1 MTRSFTRRGALAAA
15 GSLLATPFL
24 PTPGRAQDAYPNR
37 PIRLIIGFT
46 PGGPTDIVAR
56 SVAAL
61 MQERLGQPF
70 VIDNRP
76 GAGSNLAADAVRRAA
91 PDGYTLLATNNAS
104 HGANPALFQNIG
116 FDAVTDFRHIAGWA
130 HVTNVLAVHPSMP
143 ARSMQEFVELARAR
157 PGAISYGSAT
167 IGSAGHLAAELLR
180 QRTGIDIQHVAYRGA
195 APMMQDVLAG
205 TTQVVFATLQG
216 VLGPIRAGNLRA
228 LGITAPERIPQLP
241 DVPTFA
247 ETVAPGFSA
256 DGWYGLSGPAGLP
269 DSITRRLAE
278 ASAAATAD
286 AGLRTRLVE
295 AGFRVT
301 PMGPDAF
308 TRFVAEEVR
317 KLGEVVRLS
326 GARVE

>member
-1 MTRSFTRRGALAAA
+1 MSTITRR
-15 GSLLATPFL
+15 SLLAAGGALTVPFL
-24 PTPGRAQDAYPNR
+24 SRPGGAQDAFPNR
-37 PIRLIIGFT
+37 PIRVIVGFT

-56 SVAAL
+56 AITAL
-61 MQERLGQPF
+61 MQEHLGQPF
-70 VIDNRP
+70 VIENRP
-76 GAGSNLAADAVRRAA
+76 GAGSNLAAEAVRRAV

-116 FDAVTDFRHIAGWA
+116 FDAIADFRHIAGWA
-130 HVTNVLAVHPSMP
+130 HVTNVLAVHPSMQ
-143 ARSMQEFVELARAR
+143 ARSMEEFVALARAR
-157 PGAISYGSAT
+157 PGTINYGSAT
-167 IGSAGHLAAELLR
+167 VGSAGHLAAEMLR

-195 APMMQDVLAG
+195 APMMQDILAG
-205 TTQVVFATLQG
+205 NTLVVFATLQG

-269 DSITRRLAE
+269 DTVTSRLAD
-278 ASAAATAD
+278 ASAAALAD
-286 AGLRTRLVE
+286 AGLRNRLIE

-301 PMGPDAF
+301 PMGPEAF
-308 TRFVAEEVR
+308 SRFVTEEVR